1 MGWSETKQNEWKK
14 TSYWSFSIIQVILQH
29 HCYSSRQT
37 WSVLITVYNNL
48 TENITYAH
56 LLSHI
61 APCGHLDRACFVEE
75 LNERKKIWKPRCL
88 SVEVIDK
95 SNNKLGHGFF
105 QDKSELFL
113 CCIFD
118 PSFSRFKWKCNYTD
132 YERWRWVKRF
142 VKPMSGTVST
152 WSNQ

>member
-1 MGWSETKQNEWKK
+1 MRTYFLISHLVGTSTEPVSWKSW
-14 TSYWSFSIIQVILQH
+14 T
-29 HCYSSRQT
+29 
-37 WSVLITVYNNL
+37 N
-48 TENITYAH
+48 
-56 LLSHI
+56 
-61 APCGHLDRACFVEE
+61 G
-75 LNERKKIWKPRCL
+75 KKIWKPRYL

-113 CCIFD
+113 CYIFD